1 MNGLELYT
9 KSMDYKHGNKA
20 IISVEYN
27 YLPAVIGLFTSLDV
41 WPSDYVQ

>member
-27 YLPAVIGLFTSLDV
+27 YLPAVLGLFPSLDV
-41 WPSDYVQ
+41 LPSDYVQ